1 MQLKY
6 EREVKNEPT
15 KRFQHKEINERFSRK
30 SISLLCNTAYWWWGG
45 SYLGD
50 FLSFF

>member
-15 KRFQHKEINERFSRK
+15 KRFQYTEINERFSGN
-30 SISLLCNTAYWWWGG
+30 SISL
-45 SYLGD
+45 
-50 FLSFF
+50 